1 MLYDPKT
8 KSNNEELCKEAC
20 DQLQSITSNAM
31 GLVNVFRLEGDDS
44 SQDIE
49 QTILN
54 SFINCMKGSVKN
66 LDSYENLKLS
76 IKWNR
81 IDVARKIFEIPELE
95 IDSKKMQYL
104 LELALIEN
112 RPEFVELF
120 FENQVNVRDFLT
132 MRRFYFLYNSNKV
145 SSVYLFP
152 FSKLVF
158 NWFC

>member
-1 MLYDPKT
+1 MCYDPKIS
-8 KSNNEELCKEAC
+8 SNDDKQCKEAC
-20 DQLQSITSNAM
+20 DQLQAITDNAM
-31 GLVNVFRLEGDDS
+31 GLINVFRLGNDDS

-54 SFINCMKGSVKN
+54 SFINCMKSSAKS

-95 IDSKKMQYL
+95 IDSKKLQYL

-112 RPEFVELF
+112 RPEFIELF

-132 MRRFYFLYNSNKV
+132 MRRFYFLYNSAKV
-145 SSVYLFP
+145 
-152 FSKLVF
+152 
-158 NWFC
+158 N